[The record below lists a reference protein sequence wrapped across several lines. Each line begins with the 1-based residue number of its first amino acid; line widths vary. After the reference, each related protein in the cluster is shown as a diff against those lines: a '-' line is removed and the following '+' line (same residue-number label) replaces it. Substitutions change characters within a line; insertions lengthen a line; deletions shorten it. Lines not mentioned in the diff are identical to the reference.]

1 MVIAVWLIYIALISW
16 GRMQD
21 KQDEIKTALT
31 VLDDNREEH
40 NYVYLIC
47 VVTGWSASSATTSN
61 VFITLKGSWYQSEN
75 HVLQDPSRHLFRL
88 HLIYLTPQSGAENWF
103 MLTTDDD
110 LGELNSVV
118 IWTDFSGAYPSWFV

>member
-21 KQDEIKTALT
+21 KQDEIKTAVT
-31 VLDDNREEH
+31 VLDDNKDEH
-40 NYVYLIC
+40 SYVYLIC
-47 VVTGWSASSATTSN
+47 VVTGWSTSSATTSN
-61 VFITLKGSWYQSEN
+61 VFISLKGSWYQSEN
-75 HVLQDPSRHLFRL
+75 HVLQDPSRHLFR
-88 HLIYLTPQSGAENWF
+88 SGAENWF

-118 IWTDFSGAYPSWFV
+118 IWTDYSGAYPSWFV